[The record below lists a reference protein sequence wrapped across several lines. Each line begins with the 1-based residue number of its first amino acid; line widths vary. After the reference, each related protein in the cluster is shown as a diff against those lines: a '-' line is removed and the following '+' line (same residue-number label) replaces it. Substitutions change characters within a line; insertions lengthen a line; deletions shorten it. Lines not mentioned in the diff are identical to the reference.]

1 MPHWRMKGSPAE
13 GRFKQPWFSI
23 RNAILEDEG
32 KPSGR
37 QVQTTMVLLLFFPPP
52 TQGRLLLCSPGW
64 SSTHGPMVVP

>member
-23 RNAILEDEG
+23 RNTILEDEG

-37 QVQTTMVLLLFFPPP
+37 QVQTAMVLLLPPA
-52 TQGRLLLCSPGW
+52 QGRL
-64 SSTHGPMVVP
+64 